1 MHAVLPADISGFEI
15 KRKTEGYADSD
26 MNNFYTDFE
35 VKSETMGEQLKRIY
49 FGDEAMK
56 MYISSIYGEVYVT
69 R

>member
-1 MHAVLPADISGFEI
+1 
-15 KRKTEGYADSD
+15 

-35 VKSETMGEQLKRIY
+35 VKSETTGEQLKRIY

-56 MYISSIYGEVYVT
+56 MYISSVYGEVYVT